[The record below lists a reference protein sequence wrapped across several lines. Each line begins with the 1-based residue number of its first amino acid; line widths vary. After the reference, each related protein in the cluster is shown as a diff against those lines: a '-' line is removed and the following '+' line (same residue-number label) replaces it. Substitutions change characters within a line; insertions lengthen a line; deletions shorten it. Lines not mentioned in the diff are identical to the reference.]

1 MTASTTNHQMKSQL
15 LDEYLVLSA
24 QAGDRKAMNQLARRW
39 HPKLVAH
46 AWRLTGDHELAADA
60 VQSGWSAI
68 IRGLWRL
75 RDAKAFP
82 AWAYRIVSRTCAG
95 EIGKLVSHRELKA
108 TVSAE
113 PQEIATKPEGPSETN
128 RLQAAIRQLPAGE
141 RAAIALY
148 HFEEMR
154 VAEVAV
160 ALAVPVGTVKTRLMN
175 ARKKLRAILAPEPQE
190 GESS

>member
-1 MTASTTNHQMKSQL
+1 MMTAGATDNQVKSKL

-24 QAGDRKAMNQLARRW
+24 QGGDRKALNQLARRW

-68 IRGLWRL
+68 IRGVGKL

-95 EIGKLVSHRELKA
+95 EIGRLVRHRELKA
-108 TVSAE
+108 AVSAE
-113 PQEIATKPEGPSETN
+113 PQESVTQPEGPSETN

-141 RAAIALY
+141 RAAIALH

-175 ARKKLRAILAPEPQE
+175 ARKKLRAILE
-190 GESS
+190 GEQS

>member
-1 MTASTTNHQMKSQL
+1 MTASTTDQMKSRL

-24 QAGDRKAMNQLARRW
+24 KAGDRKALNQLARRW

-46 AWRLTGDHELAADA
+46 AWRLTGDHELAQDA
-60 VQSGWSAI
+60 VQSGWGAI
-68 IRGLWRL
+68 IRGLGRL

-95 EIGKLVSHRELKA
+95 EIGKLVRHRELKA
-108 TVSAE
+108 AVSAE
-113 PQEIATKPEGPSETN
+113 PSENSVQPEEPLQTN
-128 RLQAAIRQLPAGE
+128 QLQAAIRQLPTGE

-175 ARKKLRAILAPEPQE
+175 ARKKLRTILAPEL
-190 GESS
+190 